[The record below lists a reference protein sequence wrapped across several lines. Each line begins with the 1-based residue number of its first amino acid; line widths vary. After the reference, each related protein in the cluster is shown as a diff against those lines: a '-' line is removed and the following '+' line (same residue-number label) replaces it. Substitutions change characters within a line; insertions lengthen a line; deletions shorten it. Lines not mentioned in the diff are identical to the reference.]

1 MGALRYNKMIEETE
15 EYQDKLAK
23 EAQELVDET
32 FPNLWKGVKEDM
44 KDRSKKELAERM
56 YLFGIMTHMRIIDIA
71 DFNAL
76 NKIYKR
82 RYYDTSFDYDKD
94 GKVGP
99 GDYQMLI
106 YAYGQRI
113 IDISNPVIIQP
124 HTPL

>member
-71 DFNAL
+71 DNEIIEQAKKDPKL
-76 NKIYKR
+76 KKM
-82 RYYDTSFDYDKD
+82 FDKMKEEIGED
-94 GKVGP
+94 
-99 GDYQMLI
+99 
-106 YAYGQRI
+106 
-113 IDISNPVIIQP
+113 NEE
-124 HTPL
+124 